1 MRDRPSAVGLPGVL
15 SRPDRRGRAHG
26 GSLGLYAGAAVVLTV
41 LVVAVAGTFYTPY
54 DPDRPDFSVRL
65 AAPSPEHPLGTDHFG
80 RDLLSRTVA
89 GARNAL
95 LVGAVAV
102 SIALGLGALVG
113 VTAGYAGGWI
123 DELLMRPVEALAAFP
138 AVLLALLAAAV
149 LGPGWLSAML
159 AVGLAGVPTFARTA
173 RASMLAA
180 RELEYVESARALGAP
195 PSRIVLRHLAPNVV
209 APLLVLATVAF
220 ATAILA
226 EAALSYL
233 GLGTQP
239 PAASWGRMLREAQ
252 TFIALSPYPTLFP
265 GLAIALTVLGWNLL
279 GDGLRDRLDPRTR
292 RAVGARWG

>member
-1 MRDRPSAVGLPGVL
+1 MRDAAAAALREAPPEPA
-15 SRPDRRGRAHG
+15 RRGGRSG
-26 GSLGLYAGAAVVLTV
+26 PGLYLGAAIVLTV
-41 LVVAVAGTFYTPY
+41 LVIAVAGAFYTPY

-65 AAPSPEHPLGTDHFG
+65 AAPSAEHPLGTDHFG

-113 VTAGYAGGWI
+113 VTAGYAGGWV

-149 LGPGWLSAML
+149 LGPGWFSAML
-159 AVGLAGVPTFARTA
+159 AIGLAGAPTFARVA
-173 RASMLAA
+173 RASTLAA
-180 RELEYVESARALGAP
+180 RGLEYVESARALGVP
-195 PSRIVLRHLAPNVV
+195 PLRIVVRHLAPNIV

-265 GLAIALTVLGWNLL
+265 GFAIAVTVLGWNLL
-279 GDGLRDRLDPRTR
+279 GDGLRDQLDPRTR
-292 RAVGARWG
+292 GAVGTRWV